1 MGRRQE
7 LEKRQSLLA
16 RFGRMIAAETHLD
29 SLLLIIAEE
38 VRNILSADRCSVFL
52 VDGYKGEL
60 WTKVALGLEEKILR
74 IPLGQGIA
82 GFVAKTGSA
91 VNIRDAYKDTRFAQD
106 LDRITGYQTR
116 SVLAVPL
123 RGRDGKALGVFEVL
137 NKSKGSF
144 SEEDEGLLRILATM
158 AASFLETATLYED
171 LRRSHLETIYRMAL
185 VAEYRDQEDTG
196 RHLRR
201 MSRFS
206 GILASGV
213 GLSASEA
220 EDIRYAAPLHDIG
233 KVAIPDAI
241 LRKPGKLTPEEYE
254 EMKKH
259 TVYGA
264 RMLANAESRLL
275 RLAAKIAVGHHECW
289 DGTGY
294 PNGLKGEG
302 IPLESRIVT
311 VADVFDALSSKRVYK
326 GEWTVEDAL
335 KYIEERAGKQFDP
348 QVVAAL
354 REKFSEILQA
364 RDEEN
369 GRIVEDESVALQQQ
383 QQQQR
388 FPLRAKDEDHLPKHA

>member
-16 RFGRMIAAETHLD
+16 RFGRMIAAESHLD
-29 SLLLIIAEE
+29 SLLTIIAEE

-52 VDGYKGEL
+52 VDPYKGEL
-60 WTKVALGLEEKILR
+60 WTKVALGMEEKVLR

-82 GFVAKTGSA
+82 GFVARTGSA

-116 SVLAVPL
+116 TVLAVPL
-123 RGRDGKALGVFEVL
+123 RGRDGKPLGVFEVL

-144 SEEDEGLLRILATM
+144 TEEDEGLLRILATM
-158 AASFLETATLYED
+158 AATFIENATLYED

-196 RHLRR
+196 CHLRR
-201 MSRFS
+201 MSRFA
-206 GILASGV
+206 GILALGM
-213 GLSASEA
+213 GLSPAEA

-233 KVAIPDAI
+233 KVAIPDSI
-241 LRKPGKLTPEEYE
+241 LRKPGKLTPEEYD

-259 TVYGA
+259 TIYGA
-264 RMLANAESRLL
+264 KMLANAESRLL
-275 RLAAKIAVGHHECW
+275 RLAAKVAIGHHERY

-294 PNGLKGEG
+294 PYGLKGEQ
-302 IPLESRIVT
+302 ISLEARIVT

-335 KYIEERAGKQFDP
+335 KYVEENAGKLFDP
-348 QVVAAL
+348 KVVAVL
-354 REKFSEILQA
+354 HEKFADVLAA

-369 GRIVEDESVALQQQ
+369 RRLIEDEAASLQQH
-383 QQQQR
+383 
-388 FPLRAKDEDHLPKHA
+388 FPPSADAHRVPKSA

>member
-16 RFGRMIAAETHLD
+16 RFGRMVAAETHLD
-29 SLLLIIAEE
+29 SLLTIIAEE
-38 VRNILSADRCSVFL
+38 VRNILGADRCSVFL
-52 VDGYKGEL
+52 VDPYKGEL
-60 WTKVALGLEEKILR
+60 WTKIALGMEEKILR

-123 RGRDGKALGVFEVL
+123 RGRDGKSLGVFEVL
-137 NKSKGSF
+137 NKGKGAF
-144 SEEDEGLLRILATM
+144 TEEDEGLLRILATM
-158 AASFLETATLYED
+158 AGSFIENATLYED
-171 LRRSHLETIYRMAL
+171 LRKSHLETIYRMAL

-206 GILASGV
+206 GILAQGM
-213 GLSASEA
+213 GLTFAEA

-241 LRKPGKLTPEEYE
+241 LRKPAKLTPEEFE

-264 RMLANAESRLL
+264 KMLANAESRLL
-275 RLAAKIAVGHHECW
+275 RLAAKVAIGHHEW
-289 DGTGY
+289 FDGTGY
-294 PNGLKGEG
+294 PYALKGDAISIEA
-302 IPLESRIVT
+302 RIVT

-335 KYIEERAGKQFDP
+335 KYIETGAGKQFDP
-348 QVVAAL
+348 RVVVVL
-354 REKFSEILQA
+354 RERFADILQA

-369 GRIVEDESVALQQQ
+369 RRMVEDEGAMMQAH
-383 QQQQR
+383 
-388 FPLRAKDEDHLPKHA
+388 FPLRPTDADHLPKPA

>member
-16 RFGRMIAAETHLD
+16 RFGRMVAAETHLD
-29 SLLLIIAEE
+29 GLLTIIAEE

-52 VDGYKGEL
+52 VDPYKGEL
-60 WTKVALGLEEKILR
+60 WTKIALGMEEKILR

-123 RGRDGKALGVFEVL
+123 RGRDGKSLGVFEVL
-137 NKSKGSF
+137 NKSKSSF
-144 SEEDEGLLRILATM
+144 NEEDEGLLRILATM
-158 AASFLETATLYED
+158 AGTFIENATLYED

-206 GILASGV
+206 GILAQGI
-213 GLSASEA
+213 GLSFQEA

-233 KVAIPDAI
+233 KVAIPDTI
-241 LRKPGKLTPEEYE
+241 LRKPGKLTVDEFE

-264 RMLANAESRLL
+264 KMLANAESRLL
-275 RLAAKIAVGHHECW
+275 RLAAKVAVGHHEW
-289 DGTGY
+289 YNGSGY
-294 PNGLKGEG
+294 PYGLKGDQ
-302 IPLESRIVT
+302 IPLEARVVT

-348 QVVAAL
+348 KVVAAL
-354 REKFSEILQA
+354 REKFAEILQA

-369 GRIVEDESVALQQQ
+369 LRMVEDEGASLQEH
-383 QQQQR
+383 
-388 FPLRAKDEDHLPKHA
+388 FPLRPKDADHITKTA

>member
-1 MGRRQE
+1 
-7 LEKRQSLLA
+7 
-16 RFGRMIAAETHLD
+16 MIAAETHLD
-29 SLLLIIAEE
+29 SLLMIIAEE
-38 VRNILSADRCSVFL
+38 VRNILSADRCSVFV
-52 VDGYKGEL
+52 VDAYKGEL

-137 NKSKGSF
+137 NKSKGPF
-144 SEEDEGLLRILATM
+144 TEEDEGLLRILATM
-158 AASFLETATLYED
+158 AASFIETATLYED

-206 GILASGV
+206 GILAQGV
-213 GLSASEA
+213 GLSFQEA

-233 KVAIPDAI
+233 KVAIPDSI
-241 LRKPGKLTPEEYE
+241 LRKPGKLTTEEFA

-264 RMLANAESRLL
+264 KMLINAESRLL
-275 RLAAKIAVGHHECW
+275 RLAAKIAIGHHEW
-289 DGTGY
+289 FDGSGY
-294 PNGLKGEG
+294 PSGMKGEQ
-302 IPLESRIVT
+302 IPLEARIVT

-348 QVVAAL
+348 QVVVAL

-369 GRIVEDESVALQQQ
+369 ARLIEDEAAGMQQH
-383 QQQQR
+383 
-388 FPLRAKDEDHLPKHA
+388 FPLNGSDDAHGKPA

>member
-7 LEKRQSLLA
+7 LEQRQSLLA
-16 RFGRMIAAETHLD
+16 RFGRMVAAET
-29 SLLLIIAEE
+29 SLETLLGIIAEE
-38 VRNILSADRCSVFL
+38 VRNILTADRCSVFL
-52 VDGYKGEL
+52 VDVYKGEL
-60 WTKVALGLEEKILR
+60 WTKIALGMEEKILR
-74 IPLGQGIA
+74 IPIGQGIA
-82 GFVAKTGSA
+82 GFVARTGSA

-137 NKSKGSF
+137 NKAKGSF
-144 SEEDEGLLRILATM
+144 TEEDEGLLRILATM
-158 AASFLETATLYED
+158 AATFIENATLYDD

-185 VAEYRDQEDTG
+185 VAEYRDQSDTG

-206 GILASGV
+206 GILAQGM
-213 GLSASEA
+213 GLSFLEA
-220 EDIRYAAPLHDIG
+220 EDIRYAAPLHDVG
-233 KVAIPDAI
+233 KVAIPDSI
-241 LRKPGKLTPEEYE
+241 LRKPAKLTPEEFE

-264 RMLANAESRLL
+264 KMLANAESRLL
-275 RLAAKIAVGHHECW
+275 RLAAKIAVGHHEFF

-294 PNGLKGEG
+294 PYQLKGEA
-302 IPLESRIVT
+302 ISLEARIVT

-326 GEWTVEDAL
+326 GEWTVEDAV
-335 KYIEERAGKQFDP
+335 KYITERAGKQFDP
-348 QVVAAL
+348 KVVAVL
-354 REKFSEILQA
+354 IEKLPEILEA

-369 GRIVEDESVALQQQ
+369 RRMVDDEAAALQQD
-383 QQQQR
+383 
-388 FPLRAKDEDHLPKHA
+388 FPPPVTPKPA

>member
-16 RFGRMIAAETHLD
+16 RFGRMVAAETHLD
-29 SLLLIIAEE
+29 SLLTIIAEE

-52 VDGYKGEL
+52 VDPYKGEL
-60 WTKVALGLEEKILR
+60 WTKIALGMEEKILR

-116 SVLAVPL
+116 TVLAVPL

-137 NKSKGSF
+137 NKSKGAF
-144 SEEDEGLLRILATM
+144 TEEDEGLLRILATM
-158 AASFLETATLYED
+158 AATFIENATLYED

-206 GILASGV
+206 GILAQGM
-213 GLSASEA
+213 GLTFVEA

-233 KVAIPDAI
+233 KVAIPDSI
-241 LRKPGKLTPEEYE
+241 LRKPAKLTPEEFE

-264 RMLANAESRLL
+264 KMLQNAESRLL
-275 RLAAKIAVGHHECW
+275 RLAAKIAVGHHEW
-289 DGTGY
+289 YDGTGY
-294 PNGLKGEG
+294 PSGLKGDQ
-302 IPLESRIVT
+302 ISLEARIVT

-335 KYIEERAGKQFDP
+335 HYIEERAGKQFDP
-348 QVVAAL
+348 KVVAVL
-354 REKFSEILQA
+354 REKFADILQA

-369 GRIVEDESVALQQQ
+369 RRMVEDEGASLQQH
-383 QQQQR
+383 
-388 FPLRAKDEDHLPKHA
+388 FPLRAHDSDHLPKP

>member
-16 RFGRMIAAETHLD
+16 RFGRMVAAETHLEG
-29 SLLLIIAEE
+29 LLTIIAEE

-52 VDGYKGEL
+52 VDPYKGEL
-60 WTKVALGLEEKILR
+60 WTKIALGMEEKILR

-82 GFVAKTGSA
+82 GFVSKTGSA
-91 VNIRDAYKDTRFAQD
+91 VNIRDAYKDTRFVQD

-123 RGRDGKALGVFEVL
+123 RGRDGKSLGVFEVL
-137 NKSKGSF
+137 NKSRGSF
-144 SEEDEGLLRILATM
+144 NEEDEGLLRILATM
-158 AASFLETATLYED
+158 AGTFIENATLYED

-206 GILASGV
+206 GILAQGI
-213 GLSASEA
+213 GLSFQEA

-233 KVAIPDAI
+233 KVAIPDSI
-241 LRKPGKLTPEEYE
+241 LRKPAKLTTEEFD

-264 RMLANAESRLL
+264 KMLANAESRLL
-275 RLAAKIAVGHHECW
+275 RLAAKVAVGHHECY
-289 DGTGY
+289 DGSGY
-294 PNGLKGEG
+294 PYGLKGEQ
-302 IPLESRIVT
+302 ISVEARVVT

-348 QVVAAL
+348 AVVAAL
-354 REKFSEILQA
+354 REKFADILQA

-369 GRIVEDESVALQQQ
+369 RRMVEDEGASLQHH
-383 QQQQR
+383 
-388 FPLRAKDEDHLPKHA
+388 FPLRPKDADHFSKPI

>member
-16 RFGRMIAAETHLD
+16 RFGRMVAAETHLD
-29 SLLLIIAEE
+29 GLLTIIAEE

-52 VDGYKGEL
+52 VDPYKGEL
-60 WTKVALGLEEKILR
+60 WTKIALGMEEKILR

-123 RGRDGKALGVFEVL
+123 RGRDGKSLGVFEVL

-144 SEEDEGLLRILATM
+144 NEEDEGLLRILATM
-158 AASFLETATLYED
+158 AGTFIENATLYED

-206 GILASGV
+206 GILAQGI
-213 GLSASEA
+213 GLSFQEA

-233 KVAIPDAI
+233 KVAIPDSI
-241 LRKPGKLTPEEYE
+241 LRKPAKLTVEEFE

-264 RMLANAESRLL
+264 KMLANAESRLL
-275 RLAAKIAVGHHECW
+275 RLAAKVAVGHHEFY

-294 PNGLKGEG
+294 PYGLKGDQISVEA
-302 IPLESRIVT
+302 RVVT

-348 QVVAAL
+348 KVVTVL
-354 REKFSEILQA
+354 REKFADILQA
-364 RDEEN
+364 REEEN
-369 GRIVEDESVALQQQ
+369 RRMVEDEGASLQEH
-383 QQQQR
+383 
-388 FPLRAKDEDHLPKHA
+388 FPLRTKDADHLSKPA

>member
-29 SLLLIIAEE
+29 SLLTIIAEE
-38 VRNILSADRCSVFL
+38 VRNILMADRCSVFI
-52 VDGYKGEL
+52 VDPYKGEL
-60 WTKVALGLEEKILR
+60 WTKIALGMEEKILR

-116 SVLAVPL
+116 TVLAVPL

-137 NKSKGSF
+137 NKSKGAF
-144 SEEDEGLLRILATM
+144 TEEDEGLLRILATM
-158 AASFLETATLYED
+158 AASFIENATLYED

-206 GILASGV
+206 GILALGV
-213 GLSASEA
+213 GVPSQDA
-220 EDIRYAAPLHDIG
+220 EEIRYAAPLHDVG
-233 KVAIPDAI
+233 KVAIPDSI
-241 LRKPGKLTPEEYE
+241 LRKPGKLTPDEFE

-264 RMLANAESRLL
+264 KMLANAESRLL
-275 RLAAKIAVGHHECW
+275 RLASRIAVGHHECW
-289 DGTGY
+289 DGSGY
-294 PNGLKGEG
+294 PYGLKGDQ
-302 IPLESRIVT
+302 IALEARIVT

-335 KYIEERAGKQFDP
+335 RYIEDKAGVLFDP
-348 QVVAAL
+348 KVVAVL
-354 REKFSEILQA
+354 RDKLGEILLA

-369 GRIVEDESVALQQQ
+369 RLMLEDEAAGLHPH
-383 QQQQR
+383 
-388 FPLRAKDEDHLPKHA
+388 FPDRPKDADHLPKAS

>member
-16 RFGRMIAAETHLD
+16 RFGRMIAAESHLD
-29 SLLLIIAEE
+29 SLLTIIAEE

-52 VDGYKGEL
+52 VDPYKGEL
-60 WTKVALGLEEKILR
+60 WTKVALGMEEKVLR

-82 GFVAKTGSA
+82 GFVARTGSA

-116 SVLAVPL
+116 TVLAVPL
-123 RGRDGKALGVFEVL
+123 RGRDGRPLGVFETL
-137 NKSKGSF
+137 NKSRGSF
-144 SEEDEGLLRILATM
+144 TEEDEGLLRILATM
-158 AASFLETATLYED
+158 AATFIENATLYED

-196 RHLRR
+196 CHLRR
-201 MSRFS
+201 MSRFA
-206 GILASGV
+206 GILALGM
-213 GLSASEA
+213 GLSPAEA

-233 KVAIPDAI
+233 KVAIPDSI
-241 LRKPGKLTPEEYE
+241 LRKPGKLTTEEYD

-259 TVYGA
+259 TIYGA
-264 RMLANAESRLL
+264 KMLANAESRLL
-275 RLAAKIAVGHHECW
+275 RLAAKVAIGHHERY

-294 PNGLKGEG
+294 PYGLKGEQ
-302 IPLESRIVT
+302 ISLEARIVT

-335 KYIEERAGKQFDP
+335 KYVEENSGKLFDP
-348 QVVAAL
+348 KVVQVL
-354 REKFSEILQA
+354 HEKFADVLAA

-369 GRIVEDESVALQQQ
+369 RRLIEDEAASLQQH
-383 QQQQR
+383 
-388 FPLRAKDEDHLPKHA
+388 FPPSADDAHRVPKSA

>member
-16 RFGRMIAAETHLD
+16 RFGRMVAAETHLD
-29 SLLLIIAEE
+29 SLLTIIAEE

-52 VDGYKGEL
+52 VDPYKGEL
-60 WTKVALGLEEKILR
+60 WTKIALGMEEKILR

-123 RGRDGKALGVFEVL
+123 RGRDGKSLGVFEVL
-137 NKSKGSF
+137 NKSKSQF
-144 SEEDEGLLRILATM
+144 NEEDEGLLRILATM
-158 AASFLETATLYED
+158 AGTFIENATLYED

-206 GILASGV
+206 GILAQGIGMSFQ
-213 GLSASEA
+213 EA

-233 KVAIPDAI
+233 KVAIPDSI
-241 LRKPGKLTPEEYE
+241 LRKPAKLTVEEFE

-259 TVYGA
+259 TIYGA
-264 RMLANAESRLL
+264 KMLQNAESRLL
-275 RLAAKIAVGHHECW
+275 RLAAKVAVGHHEFF
-289 DGTGY
+289 DGSGY
-294 PNGLKGEG
+294 PYGLKGDQISIEA
-302 IPLESRIVT
+302 RVVT

-348 QVVAAL
+348 KVVTAL
-354 REKFSEILQA
+354 REKFADILQA
-364 RDEEN
+364 REEEN
-369 GRIVEDESVALQQQ
+369 RRMVDDEAADLQQH
-383 QQQQR
+383 
-388 FPLRAKDEDHLPKHA
+388 FPVRPKDADHFSKPV